1 MINAIQI
8 LENCLDK
15 FDTIIKENDEVIYNH
30 NIIIEELEREIETYI
45 KKKEEVIKA
54 IEKLKQENENR

>member
-54 IEKLKQENENR
+54 IEKLKLENENR

>member
-1 MINAIQI
+1 MINAIKI

-54 IEKLKQENENR
+54 IEKLKLENENR

>member
-8 LENCLDK
+8 LKNCLDK
-15 FDTIIKENDEVIYNH
+15 FDTIIKENDEVIYKN
-30 NIIIEELEREIETYI
+30 NIINEELKREIETYI

-54 IEKLKQENENR
+54 IIKLKLENENR

>member
-1 MINAIQI
+1 MNNAIQI

-54 IEKLKQENENR
+54 IEKLKLENENR

>member
-15 FDTIIKENDEVIYNH
+15 FDLIIKENDEVIYNH

-54 IEKLKQENENR
+54 IEKLKLENENR